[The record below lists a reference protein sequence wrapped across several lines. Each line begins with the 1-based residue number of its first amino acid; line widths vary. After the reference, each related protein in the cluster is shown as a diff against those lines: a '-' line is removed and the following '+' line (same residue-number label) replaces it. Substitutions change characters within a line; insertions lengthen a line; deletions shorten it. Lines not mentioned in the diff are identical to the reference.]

1 MHRIEW
7 NGMEY
12 KSKIVFIH
20 TTGKYLFQWIDDGT
34 RRERESGREEQG
46 ERGAQLKEWLSH
58 LISITLKF
66 PCHSI
71 GVFENRKIVHEMIA
85 AAAVCDY
92 RIFTNGW
99 QSSKVVIFF
108 LLLARCCHFI
118 SYKLKWTRIKL
129 RLTLEPHFVARKNSA
144 FWI

>member
-1 MHRIEW
+1 MEW
-7 NGMEY
+7 NTNRKLYSFTQPENIYFNESTMGQE
-12 KSKIVFIH
+12 
-20 TTGKYLFQWIDDGT
+20 
-34 RRERESGREEQG
+34 ERESGREEQG

-71 GVFENRKIVHEMIA
+71 GVFENRQIVHEMIA

-99 QSSKVVIFF
+99 QSSKIVIFF

-118 SYKLKWTRIKL
+118 SYKLK
-129 RLTLEPHFVARKNSA
+129 
-144 FWI
+144 